1 MPPFLAALLIF
12 LLPAVGSLPSV
23 ATAAETVELAIED
36 AWEPYANADGTG
48 MSSDIVRAAYQAVGI
63 EVKLRVRPYARVLI
77 EVRNGNVAGGL
88 NVAREPSTAP
98 DFLWGQELLFQAD
111 PHYYHLTDRPLQA
124 KSAVEL
130 QNGERVGVIRGYEY
144 GEQFF
149 RNDAISKEWV
159 SRHDQNISKL
169 LAGRVEAIIMFDKTA
184 NLLLAKN
191 DLDKQ
196 IVPAFPCESSLIY
209 VAFSLNHPRA
219 AYFAGKL
226 DEGLRI
232 IKANGVHAAIAAKY

>member
-1 MPPFLAALLIF
+1 MRTFLAALLIF
-12 LLPAVGSLPSV
+12 LLPAFGSLPSD
-23 ATAAETVELAIED
+23 AAAAETIELAIED

-77 EVRNGNVAGGL
+77 EVKNGLVPGGL

-111 PHYYHLTDRPLQA
+111 AHYYHHTERPLAA
-124 KSAVEL
+124 KSAAEL
-130 QNGERVGVIRGYEY
+130 QNGERIGVIRGYEY

-159 SRHDQNISKL
+159 SRHIQNISKL

-184 NLLLAKN
+184 NLLLQKN
-191 DLDKQ
+191 GLEKK

-209 VAFSLNHPRA
+209 VAFSLSHPRA

>member
-1 MPPFLAALLIF
+1 MRPYSAILLVALLSAI
-12 LLPAVGSLPSV
+12 GCMPSQ
-23 ATAAETVELAIED
+23 AAAAETVELAIED

-48 MSSDIVRAAYQAVGI
+48 MSSDLVRAAYLAVGI

-77 EVRNGNVAGGL
+77 EVRNGTVAGGL

-111 PHYYHLTDRPLQA
+111 AHYYHRSDRPLAA
-124 KSAVEL
+124 KSAAEL
-130 QNGERVGVIRGYEY
+130 KNGERIGVIRGYEY

-149 RNDAISKEWV
+149 RNDAINKEWV
-159 SRHDQNISKL
+159 SRHAQNISKL
-169 LAGRVEAIIMFDKTA
+169 LAGRLDAIIMFDKTA
-184 NLLLAKN
+184 NLLLARNGLEKR
-191 DLDKQ
+191 
-196 IVPAFPCESSLIY
+196 ISPAFPCESSMIY
-209 VAFSLNHPRA
+209 VAFSLRHPRA